1 MTDFGSLDFCSG
13 GRNLQTMY
21 RPRHHLSLLLFLAT
35 ASAISYGQGTGPYT
49 SVVSSPYPPLFKST
63 KYAVGAGPVSVVVA
77 DFNGDGKPDIVT
89 ANRDSSTVSILINNG
104 DGTFRAHVDYATG
117 KSPAQVVV
125 GDFNNDGKADLA
137 VANNGDQSIS
147 ILLGNGDGTFRPRI
161 DTVFPPYSGTLSLSA
176 YDLDNDGKL
185 DIVVGP
191 ADFSLLGN
199 GDGTFQAPVRFHLYY
214 GGALSYVLV
223 TRLNGLDLVGVAN
236 DSFPYRIEELVAK
249 GGGTWLNYSDQF
261 TNQPA
266 KYGQL
271 AGGDINGDHFGD
283 IAAAWFGQN
292 EIVICLSDSGGILAC
307 GRTDKVGTGPIG
319 IALADLTGD
328 NLLDVVTANSGSNNI
343 SFLRGHGDGTFGP
356 LTNYAVGKVPQ
367 TVAVA
372 DFDGNGRQDLAVANS
387 GDGTVTT
394 LLQSTVALSTFSL
407 SFGKQA
413 VGTTSP
419 AKTVTLFN
427 ASLST
432 LHISSI
438 STSGDF
444 ILQSNGC
451 GTTLASGASC
461 KLSVV
466 FHPTVAGTR
475 NGGLFIGDDALGS
488 PQKVSLS
495 GKGI

>member
-1 MTDFGSLDFCSG
+1 MF
-13 GRNLQTMY
+13 
-21 RPRHHLSLLLFLAT
+21 RPSRQLYLLLFFAT
-35 ASAISYGQGTGPYT
+35 ASAVSYGQNTGPYT
-49 SVVSSPYPPLFKST
+49 AVVSSPYPPLFKSAR
-63 KYAVGAGPVSVVVA
+63 YAVGAGPVSVVVA
-77 DFNGDGKPDIVT
+77 DFNGDGKPDIAT
-89 ANRDSSTVSILINNG
+89 ANRDASTVSILINNG
-104 DGTFRAHVDYATG
+104 DGTFRKHVDYATG
-117 KSPAQVVV
+117 KYPLQVVV

-137 VANNGDQSIS
+137 VANDNDQSIS

-161 DTVFPPYSGTLSLSA
+161 DTVLSPSGGVFSLSA

-185 DIVVGP
+185 DLVVGP
-191 ADFSLLGN
+191 ADVSLLGN
-199 GDGTFQAPVRFHLYY
+199 GDGTFQAPVAFHLYY
-214 GGALSYVLV
+214 SGTLSYVLV
-223 TRLNGLDLVGVAN
+223 TQLNGLDLVGVMN
-236 DSFPYRIEELVAK
+236 DFFPYKIVELVAK
-249 GGGTWLNYSDQF
+249 GGGTWLNYAEWY

-266 KYGQL
+266 RYGQL
-271 AGGDINGDHFGD
+271 AAGDINGDHFGD

-292 EIVICLSDSGGILAC
+292 QAVICLSDPGSILNC
-307 GRTDKVGTGPIG
+307 WNTYKVGTGPIG

-372 DFDGNGRQDLAVANS
+372 DFDGNGRQDVAVANS
-387 GDGTVTT
+387 GDGTITT

-427 ASLST
+427 AGLST

-475 NGGLFIGDDALGS
+475 KGGLFIADDALGS
-488 PQKVSLS
+488 PQTVSLS